1 MASGISR
8 SPATGVTAGG
18 GDDEEA
24 TWLHA
29 LELISGFTVS
39 MTLKAAIQ
47 LGLIDALTA
56 AADGRALTAGEL
68 VAQLPA
74 VDDAEAATSVD
85 RMLRLLA
92 SFNVVRCSTE
102 AGPGGD
108 PLRRYSPAPVCRWFT
123 AGDNHQGSLA
133 PRLMLDVD
141 EDNLST
147 WHQMAAAV
155 VSGGPSA
162 FERAHGMPLF
172 EYMGT
177 NHRFNT
183 LFNQAMSQQSM
194 MVMNKLLDR
203 FHGFDGIGILVDV
216 GGGTGVTLE
225 MIISRYKHITGVN
238 FDLPHVIA
246 QAPSL
251 PGVNHVA
258 GNMFESVPK
267 GDAIFLKLMLLRNDE
282 ECIKIL
288 KNCHCALSDNGK
300 VIVVDIVLP
309 VTPKPVPEAQNPLRM
324 DVMMLNN
331 LRGGKIRA
339 EQEYAKLAMDS
350 GFSGSFRTTYIFA
363 NFMAIE
369 LCK

>member
-147 WHQMAAAV
+147 WD
-155 VSGGPSA
+155 
-162 FERAHGMPLF
+162 FTIWR
-172 EYMGT
+172 
-177 NHRFNT
+177 
-183 LFNQAMSQQSM
+183 
-194 MVMNKLLDR
+194 
-203 FHGFDGIGILVDV
+203 
-216 GGGTGVTLE
+216 
-225 MIISRYKHITGVN
+225 
-238 FDLPHVIA
+238 
-246 QAPSL
+246 
-251 PGVNHVA
+251 
-258 GNMFESVPK
+258 
-267 GDAIFLKLMLLRNDE
+267 
-282 ECIKIL
+282 
-288 KNCHCALSDNGK
+288 
-300 VIVVDIVLP
+300 
-309 VTPKPVPEAQNPLRM
+309 
-324 DVMMLNN
+324 
-331 LRGGKIRA
+331 
-339 EQEYAKLAMDS
+339 
-350 GFSGSFRTTYIFA
+350 
-363 NFMAIE
+363 
-369 LCK
+369 